1 LSFYKFK
8 QIHNK
13 IEVKKVIEL
22 TRPFPL
28 ILLLNSFLTITLI
41 FNQNESAKDSASTQ
55 NSISTSNPL
64 EIATWVCFIFQCFLL
79 LIKTKLT
86 DF

>member
-1 LSFYKFK
+1 
-8 QIHNK
+8 
-13 IEVKKVIEL
+13 VIEL

-28 ILLLNSFLTITLI
+28 ILLLNSFITITLI
-41 FNQNESAKDSASTQ
+41 FNQNDSAKDSASTQ

-64 EIATWVCFIFQCFLL
+64 ETFTWICFLFQLVL
-79 LIKTKLT
+79 LLLKTKLT